1 MTKMKTALL
10 AAAAIGALSLG
21 YSSQANATAYSLTH
35 DAITQ
40 LTFQATNPNVNGG
53 AAIPFNSFQ
62 FSADTNAF
70 LASTGEFASDGDGHV
85 GSAFSV
91 DRGINPQNVVDPNAS
106 NTGTATNAN
115 NDFSANGQN
124 NASYAR
130 ADHILSDTAVNVAP
144 GGSTIGGDFE
154 SITEAFVSVDNG
166 FSNAG
171 NSQTWNLRFNVP
183 DGETASISI
192 EFNLDLTQ
200 IVDLNGEIVP
210 ATATSNFNLSFEV
223 DGNEGKTASFVSLL
237 NADAANPFASAD
249 ETDIEGAGDAGVSI
263 SFSDSGGV
271 RHFVVT
277 FTVGDGDHSFL
288 INYSA
293 AANATSVI
301 PEPATL
307 GLLGAGLLGLGAAAR
322 RRKIAA

>member
-21 YSSQANATAYSLTH
+21 YSSQANATAYALTH

-40 LTFQATNPNVNGG
+40 LTFQATLASG
-53 AAIPFNSFQ
+53 ATVPFNSFQ
-62 FSADTNAF
+62 FAAATDAF
-70 LASTGEFASDGDGHV
+70 LASTLQFEADGDGHV
-85 GSAFSV
+85 GSAFSL
-91 DRGINPQNVVDPNAS
+91 DRGINAGAVVDPDAS

-115 NDFSANGQN
+115 NDFSFNGQN

-130 ADHILSDTAVNVAP
+130 ADHFLSDTAVNVAP
-144 GGSTIGGDFE
+144 SADQTIGGDFE
-154 SITEAFVSVDNG
+154 SITEAFMSVDSG
-166 FSNAG
+166 FADAG
-171 NSQTWNLRFNVP
+171 NSQTWNLSLNVP

-210 ATATSNFNLSFEV
+210 ASATSNFNLSFEV
-223 DGNEGKTASFVSLL
+223 DGEDGKTASFVSLL

-249 ETDIEGAGDAGVSI
+249 ETDIEGTGDAGVTI
-263 SFSDSGGV
+263 TFSDSGGV

-277 FTVGDGDHSFL
+277 FTVGEGDHSFL

-293 AANATSVI
+293 GANATSVI